1 MVIAL
6 FLCHWLKR
14 VAAEFVKLCS
24 FAVDG
29 YKKMSEYLPGLAGVP
44 ATKSNI
50 SSIDGE
56 KGILAYRGY
65 DIQELASKSTF
76 EETALLLLDGE
87 LPGKESLEDF
97 DQQLRGER
105 KIKFHIREIMRNL
118 PATGHPMEMLQTA
131 VACLGMFYGDEG
143 VLTESYGSEDLYYVH
158 SMSVKIIARMATIVA
173 AWEHVRNG
181 YDPIEPRRD
190 MTHAENFMYMLTGV
204 EPDPLTVRIMDAC
217 LIMHA
222 EHTINASTFA
232 AMVCGSTLAGPF
244 SVIAAAIG
252 TLAGPLHGG
261 ANQRVVEM
269 LDEIGRPENV
279 KDWLDMKLQEK
290 EVVWGMGHREY
301 KTKDPRAIILQKMVL
316 DWAEKKGNLSP
327 MFETALALEEA
338 CEAVLG
344 PKGVYPNVDY
354 YSGILYSE
362 MGIPIDQFTPIFA
375 VSRIAG
381 WMAHWR
387 EQLSDNRIFRP
398 TQIYTGRPPRD
409 YIPIEQRG

>member
-1 MVIAL
+1 
-6 FLCHWLKR
+6 
-14 VAAEFVKLCS
+14 
-24 FAVDG
+24 
-29 YKKMSEYLPGLAGVP
+29 MSEYLPGLAGVP

-50 SSIDGE
+50 SDIDGE

-65 DIQELASKSTF
+65 NIQELAEKSTF

-87 LPGKESLEDF
+87 LPSATSLEEF
-97 DQQLRGER
+97 DHQLRGER
-105 KIKFHIREIMRNL
+105 KLKYNVREIMKYL

-131 VACLGMFYGDEG
+131 IAAMGMFYKGSK
-143 VLTESYGSEDLYYVH
+143 VLTEGYGHEDEYYVH
-158 SMSVKIIARMATIVA
+158 SMSVKIIARVATIVA
-173 AWEHVRNG
+173 AWQHVRHG

-190 MTHAENFMYMLTGV
+190 LNHAENFMYMMTGI
-204 EPDPLTVRIMDAC
+204 EPDPLTARIMDAC

-232 AMVCGSTLAGPF
+232 AMVCASTLAGPF
-244 SVIAAAIG
+244 RVIAAAIG

-269 LDEIGRPENV
+269 LEEIGRPENV
-279 KDWLDMKLQEK
+279 RDWLEMKLVEK
-290 EVVWGMGHREY
+290 EVIWGMGHREY

-316 DWAEKKGNLSP
+316 EWADKKGDLSP
-327 MFETALALEEA
+327 MFETALELERQ
-338 CEAVLG
+338 CEEILG

-354 YSGILYSE
+354 SSGILYSE
-362 MGIPIDQFTPIFA
+362 MGIPPDQFTPIFA

-381 WMAHWR
+381 WMAHWK

-398 TQIYTGRPPRD
+398 TQIYTGHPPRD
-409 YIPIEQRG
+409 YVPIGQRS

>member
-1 MVIAL
+1 
-6 FLCHWLKR
+6 
-14 VAAEFVKLCS
+14 
-24 FAVDG
+24 
-29 YKKMSEYLPGLAGVP
+29 MSEYLPGLAGVP

-65 DIQELASKSTF
+65 SIQELAEKSTF

-87 LPGKESLEDF
+87 LPGSATLDDF

-105 KIKFHIREIMRNL
+105 KLKYNVREIMKNL
-118 PATGHPMEMLQTA
+118 PASGHPMEMLQTA
-131 VACLGMFYGDEG
+131 IAAMGMFYKGSK
-143 VLTESYGSEDLYYVH
+143 VLTEGYGQEDEYYVH
-158 SMSVKIIARMATIVA
+158 SMSVKIIARVATIVA
-173 AWEHVRNG
+173 AWQHVRHG
-181 YDPIEPRRD
+181 YDPIEPRSD
-190 MTHAENFMYMLTGV
+190 LTHAENFIYMFTGL
-204 EPDPLTVRIMDAC
+204 EPDPLTARIMDAC

-232 AMVCGSTLAGPF
+232 AMVCASTLAGPF
-244 SVIAAAIG
+244 RVIAAAIG

-269 LDEIGRPENV
+269 LEEIGRPENV
-279 KDWLDMKLQEK
+279 RDWLEMKLEEK
-290 EVVWGMGHREY
+290 EVIWGMGHREY

-316 DWAEKKGNLSP
+316 EWAEKKGNLSP
-327 MFETALALEEA
+327 MFETALELERQ
-338 CEAVLG
+338 CEEFLG

-362 MGIPIDQFTPIFA
+362 MGIPPDQFTPIFA

-381 WMAHWR
+381 WMAHWK

-398 TQIYTGRPPRD
+398 TQIYTGCSPRD
-409 YIPIEQRG
+409 YVPIDQRG

>member
-1 MVIAL
+1 
-6 FLCHWLKR
+6 
-14 VAAEFVKLCS
+14 
-24 FAVDG
+24 
-29 YKKMSEYLPGLAGVP
+29 MSEYLPGLAGVP

-65 DIQELASKSTF
+65 NIQVLAEKSTF

-87 LPGKESLEDF
+87 LPTKTALDDF

-105 KIKFHIREIMRNL
+105 KIKYNIREIMRNL

-131 VACLGMFYGDEG
+131 VASLGMFYGDEE
-143 VLTESYGSEDLYYVH
+143 VLTESYASEDLYYVH

-173 AWEHVRNG
+173 AWQHVRNG
-181 YDPIEPRRD
+181 YDPIEPRPD
-190 MTHAENFMYMLTGV
+190 LSHAENFMYMFTGRD
-204 EPDPLTVRIMDAC
+204 PDQLTVKIMEAC

-232 AMVCGSTLAGPF
+232 AMVCASTLAGPF

-279 KDWLDMKLQEK
+279 NDWLDMKMEEK
-290 EVVWGMGHREY
+290 EVIWGMGHREY
-301 KTKDPRAIILQKMVL
+301 KTKDPRAIILQKMMSE
-316 DWAEKKGNLSP
+316 WADKKGDLSP

-338 CEAVLG
+338 CEKALG

-354 YSGILYSE
+354 YSGILYTE
-362 MGIPIDQFTPIFA
+362 MGLPADQFTAIFA

-398 TQIYTGRPPRD
+398 TQIYIGHDFRGYVPMD
-409 YIPIEQRG
+409 QRG

>member
-1 MVIAL
+1 MN
-6 FLCHWLKR
+6 
-14 VAAEFVKLCS
+14 
-24 FAVDG
+24 
-29 YKKMSEYLPGLAGVP
+29 EYLPGLAGVP

-65 DIQELASKSTF
+65 SIQELAENSTF
-76 EETALLLLDGE
+76 EETARLLLCGE
-87 LPGKESLEDF
+87 LPSKAELEEF
-97 DQQLRGER
+97 DRQLRGER
-105 KIKFHIREIMRNL
+105 KLKYNVREIMKYL

-131 VACLGMFYGDEG
+131 IASMGMFYKRSE
-143 VLTESYGSEDLYYVH
+143 VLTDGLGLEEEYYVH
-158 SMSVKIIARMATIVA
+158 TMSLKIIARVATIVA
-173 AWEHVRNG
+173 AWQHVRHG
-181 YDPIEPRRD
+181 YDPIEPRSD
-190 MTHAENFMYMLTGV
+190 LNHAENFLYMLTGV
-204 EPDPLTVRIMDAC
+204 EPDPLTARIMDAC

-232 AMVCGSTLAGPF
+232 AMVCASTLAGPF
-244 SVIAAAIG
+244 RVIAAAIG

-279 KDWLDMKLQEK
+279 RDWLEMKQEEK
-290 EVVWGMGHREY
+290 DVIWGMGHREY
-301 KTKDPRAIILQKMVL
+301 KTKDPRATILQKML
-316 DWAEKKGNLSP
+316 HEWADKKGDLSP
-327 MFETALALEEA
+327 MFETALELEHQ
-338 CEAVLG
+338 CEEILG

-362 MGIPIDQFTPIFA
+362 MGIPADQFTPIFA

-381 WMAHWR
+381 WMAHWK

-398 TQIYTGRPPRD
+398 TQIYTGHPPRD
-409 YIPIEQRG
+409 YVPIDQR